1 MGYDDNTP
9 LTGVTG
15 GGLPAEIWHEVMARV
30 HEGLPSTPLQMI
42 IPAPRLPP
50 QTAAPSQAQ
59 VSAEDPAPQAA
70 PAPARVGKPE
80 GLLRNVL
87 GALSANN

>member
-15 GGLPAEIWHEVMARV
+15 GGLPAEIWHEVMVRV
-30 HEGLPSTPLQMI
+30 HEGLPSTPLPMI

-50 QTAAPSQAQ
+50 QVAAPSEAQ
-59 VSAEDPAPQAA
+59 VSAEDPATQAA
-70 PAPARVGKPE
+70 PAPARADKPE

-87 GALSANN
+87 GALSGNN